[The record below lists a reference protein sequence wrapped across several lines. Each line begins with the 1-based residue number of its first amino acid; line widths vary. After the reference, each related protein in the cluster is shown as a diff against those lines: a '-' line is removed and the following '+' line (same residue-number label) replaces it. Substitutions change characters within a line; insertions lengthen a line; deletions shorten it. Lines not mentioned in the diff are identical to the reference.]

1 MPMCE
6 GGPGEAYIGDPD
18 MLTLTEW
25 AEVCRQRDGVVIRP
39 HFPGPVC
46 EEPVYFA
53 LEKLD
58 GAELRQFAAPDALD
72 AFCFRE
78 WYRYLNCGYRVAAV
92 GGTDKMSAGMPVG
105 GARTYA
111 KLIPGEEFTF
121 ANWGKAVRAGRTFT
135 TSGPLMGLEVEGK
148 EMGDEIRLAS
158 GGGTLE
164 VEARVESAWPLHRLE
179 IVVNGQVAAA
189 ESSPA
194 GSRRLSLRRKLKVRG
209 SSWIAARCG
218 SDLQVNHCWPIHLGA
233 HTSPVYV
240 VVGNQEIF
248 SPSEA
253 TYMLT
258 LIDGGLTYLDTLS
271 IRYDDERHRAMKAM
285 FERAKARLHARLHA
299 HSQGGGHSH

>member
-1 MPMCE
+1 
-6 GGPGEAYIGDPD
+6 
-18 MLTLTEW
+18 MLTLTDW
-25 AEVCRQRDGVVIRP
+25 AETCREREGVVIRP
-39 HFPGPVC
+39 HFPSPIC

-58 GAELRQFAAPDALD
+58 GTELRQFGPPSALD
-72 AFCFRE
+72 QFCFRE

-111 KLIPGEEFTF
+111 KLGAGEEFTF

-135 TSGPLMGLEVEGK
+135 TSGPLIEMQVEGK
-148 EMGDEIRLAS
+148 EPGDEIRLPS

-164 VEARVESAWPLHRLE
+164 VEAKVECAWPLHRLE
-179 IVVNGQVAAA
+179 IVVNGQVAAY
-189 ESSPA
+189 ESSAA
-194 GSRRLSLRRKLKVRG
+194 GARALTLRRKLKVKG

-218 SDLQVNHCWPIHLGA
+218 SNLQVNHCWPIHLGA
-233 HTSPVYV
+233 HTSPVYIT
-240 VVGNQEIF
+240 VGGREMF
-248 SPSEA
+248 SPSDA

-271 IRYDDERHRAMKAM
+271 IRYDEERHRAMKAM
-285 FERAKARLHARLHA
+285 FEKARERLHSRLHA
-299 HSQGGGHSH
+299 HSQAHSHGEGGRHSH